1 MDKRILMLFACFLFV
16 FLSVRAQVTQ
26 VSGVVTAE
34 DDGQPIT
41 GASIRI
47 EGTKMGTVTDI
58 DGKFQLS
65 NLPASARTLVI
76 TYMGMQTKK
85 VTIKPNMKI
94 TLSADQQS
102 LDDVIVVA
110 FGKQKRESF
119 TGSAGVI
126 KTEDITKSQSSDA
139 IESLNG
145 KVAGV
150 QMVESNDPA
159 ASSPTILIR
168 GISSINAGTA
178 PLIVVDGLPYNG
190 YYSDLNPQDIE
201 HQCVEGRCFQRPL
214 WCARRQRCHHDY
226 YQAGQAW
233 KSHYYR

>member
-1 MDKRILMLFACFLFV
+1 MLFACFLFV
-16 FLSVRAQVTQ
+16 FMSVRAQVTQ

-47 EGTKMGTVTDI
+47 EGTRMGTVTDI
-58 DGKFQLS
+58 DGKLQLS
-65 NLPASARTLVI
+65 NLPANARTLVI

-119 TGSAGVI
+119 TGSAGVL
-126 KTEDITKSQSSDA
+126 KSDDISKRQVSDA
-139 IESLNG
+139 IEAING

-159 ASSPTILIR
+159 ASSPTIV
-168 GISSINAGTA
+168 SA
-178 PLIVVDGLPYNG
+178 V
-190 YYSDLNPQDIE
+190 
-201 HQCVEGRCFQRPL
+201 
-214 WCARRQRCHHDY
+214 
-226 YQAGQAW
+226 
-233 KSHYYR
+233 